1 MQTRKTKQKV
11 TNPKEALV
19 TLELILFTSGVPNTL
34 SIFSIEVFNAGG
46 SVLIIFHVRVLPLI
60 KVVIRTLFI
69 YFNVQEILF
78 IFQRT
83 PKEEKGFSFQKQIR

>member
-1 MQTRKTKQKV
+1 MQTRITKQKV

-69 YFNVQEILF
+69 YLF
-78 IFQRT
+78 
-83 PKEEKGFSFQKQIR
+83 